1 MHSQNISLSRNV
13 WSRGPQVRQT
23 ESFVH
28 PPYLHIYLASHRS
41 CSTSSTSVAAR
52 SRSPL
57 ATNNVSRLT
66 MDVSVRGCRFPSVSR
81 IPPTPSRSSISG
93 ITPRI
98 ASRFA
103 FRFASSIASCAAPRT
118 AARVFLPVAV
128 SSPQLIG
135 SAPAPP
141 APPGPVGPPLTGPAL
156 DRRYLP
162 DKHLQSRSRMR
173 PPERRLVDA
182 VGQRGGDGYRRAVA
196 ALHPGSEATEVGLE
210 SQTRRSGEEY
220 TRLSLKKRCTHF

>member
-1 MHSQNISLSRNV
+1 MDARPPRPLLPLLFMRGDSVQPFEAALRALCV
-13 WSRGPQVRQT
+13 WQIWKTVT
-23 ESFVH
+23 
-28 PPYLHIYLASHRS
+28 
-41 CSTSSTSVAAR
+41 
-52 SRSPL
+52 
-57 ATNNVSRLT
+57 
-66 MDVSVRGCRFPSVSR
+66 PSAPTTAGVP
-81 IPPTPSRSSISG
+81 IPTPSRSSISG

-141 APPGPVGPPLTGPAL
+141 APLGPVGHTLTGTAL